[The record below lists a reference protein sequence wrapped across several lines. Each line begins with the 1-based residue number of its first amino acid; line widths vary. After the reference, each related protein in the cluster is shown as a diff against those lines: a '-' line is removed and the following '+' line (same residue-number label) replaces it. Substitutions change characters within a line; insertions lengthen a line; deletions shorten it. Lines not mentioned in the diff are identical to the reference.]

1 MAVLKK
7 IVIEEISGVDRP
19 AQKHARVVML
29 KRDNTEDAYI
39 EVGDE
44 AVTEIRKLQK
54 NGDFADFQKHDYM
67 QLLNSLAEE
76 IQLEGESIQKAFTR
90 GLETPAG
97 IELFGLMKRAKG
109 SEVKV
114 EGDAPQDDVARHD
127 GPASAKFHSMV
138 VDHQRANRGLSYQ
151 QSYSRLY
158 SDPDNFELREQ
169 IKAEH
174 LAATLRTLT
183 IGEAQ
188 NLEPAPPFPANARG
202 N

>member
-1 MAVLKK
+1 
-7 IVIEEISGVDRP
+7 
-19 AQKHARVVML
+19 
-29 KRDNTEDAYI
+29 
-39 EVGDE
+39 
-44 AVTEIRKLQK
+44 
-54 NGDFADFQKHDYM
+54 
-67 QLLNSLAEE
+67 
-76 IQLEGESIQKAFTR
+76 
-90 GLETPAG
+90 
-97 IELFGLMKRAKG
+97 MKRAKG

-158 SDPDNFELREQ
+158 SDPGNFELREQ

-188 NLEPAPPFPANARG
+188 NLEPAPPFPANARVIKF
-202 N
+202 

>member
-29 KRDNTEDAYI
+29 KRDNTEDYI
-39 EVGDE
+39 ETGDE

-97 IELFGLMKRAKG
+97 IELFWAHEAGQRQRG
-109 SEVKV
+109 Q
-114 EGDAPQDDVARHD
+114 GRGRRTARRCCS
-127 GPASAKFHSMV
+127 P
-138 VDHQRANRGLSYQ
+138 
-151 QSYSRLY
+151 
-158 SDPDNFELREQ
+158 
-169 IKAEH
+169 
-174 LAATLRTLT
+174 
-183 IGEAQ
+183 
-188 NLEPAPPFPANARG
+188 
-202 N
+202 